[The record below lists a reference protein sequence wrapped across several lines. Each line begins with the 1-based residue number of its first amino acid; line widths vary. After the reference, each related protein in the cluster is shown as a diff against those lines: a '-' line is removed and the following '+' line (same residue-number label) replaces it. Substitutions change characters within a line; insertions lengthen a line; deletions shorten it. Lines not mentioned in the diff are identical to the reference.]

1 MKIKLIYLSFFAIF
15 AFGCQP
21 QSDLSPVEQKR
32 ADVKEKKATLA
43 TLKSEIKTLE
53 EDILK
58 LDPPKEK
65 PRKLVTTKVLE
76 MKDFERFAEVQGSV
90 VSDEVVF
97 ASSETGGRLTK
108 VRPRE
113 GQFVKR
119 GQLVASVDLE
129 SMTKQRAEVEISL
142 SLAKDLFARQKRL
155 WDQKIGTE
163 IQFVQAKNS
172 VERLEKSL
180 ETIDFQ
186 LTKSSIFAPI
196 SGVIEKV
203 FLKTGE
209 LAGPG
214 SPILQI
220 LNTTKVKVKVD
231 VPERYLKS
239 VRSGQLVKVEF
250 PALEETRNARITRIS
265 PTINPVNRTFE
276 VVINLNNANRVLKP
290 NLLASVFFKDYEEKA
305 VVLVP
310 LDIVQQEIGGDSYVY
325 IKGNNDS
332 GAIAQKVIVATG
344 EADKGEI
351 IVTDGLKGGKELI
364 IDGAIGLGDQELI
377 KVEM

>member
-1 MKIKLIYLSFFAIF
+1 MKTKLIYLSVFAVI

-21 QSDLSPVEQKR
+21 QSNLSPLEQKR
-32 ADVKEKKATLA
+32 ADVKEKKAELA

-53 EDILK
+53 EEILK

-65 PRKLVTTKVLE
+65 PRRLVTTKILE
-76 MKDFERFAEVQGSV
+76 ARDFERYAEVQGSV

-108 VRPRE
+108 VTPKE
-113 GQFVKR
+113 GQYVKR

-129 SMTKQRAEVEISL
+129 SLTKQRSEVEISL
-142 SLAKDLFARQKRL
+142 GLAEDLFARQKRL

-172 VERLEKSL
+172 VDRLKQSL

-186 LTKSSIFAPI
+186 LTKSSVFAPI
-196 SGVIEKV
+196 SGVVEKV

-214 SPILQI
+214 TPIIQV
-220 LNTTKVKVKVD
+220 LNTSKVKVKVD

-239 VRSGQLVKVEF
+239 VRAGQLVKVEF
-250 PALEETRNARITRIS
+250 PALEESRNARITRIS
-265 PTINPVNRTFE
+265 PTINPGNRTFE

-290 NLLASVFFKDYEEKA
+290 NLLASVFFKDYSEKA
-305 VVLVP
+305 AVLVP
-310 LDIVQQEIGGDSYVY
+310 LDLVQQEISGDSYVY
-325 IKGNNDS
+325 IKGTNET
-332 GAIAQKVIVATG
+332 GEFAQKVIIETG

-351 IVTDGLKGGKELI
+351 IVTDGLKGGEELI
-364 IDGAIGLGDQELI
+364 MDGAIGLGDQELI
-377 KVEM
+377 KVEK

>member
-351 IVTDGLKGGKELI
+351 IVTDGLKGGEELI

>member
-1 MKIKLIYLSFFAIF
+1 MKTKLIYLSVFTVL

-21 QSDLSPVEQKR
+21 QSDLSPLEQKR
-32 ADVKEKKATLA
+32 ADMKEKKATMA

-53 EDILK
+53 EEILK

-65 PRKLVTTKVLE
+65 PRKLVTTKILE
-76 MKDFERFAEVQGSV
+76 TQDFERFAEVQGSV
-90 VSDEVVF
+90 VSDEIVF

-108 VRPRE
+108 VSPKE
-113 GQFVKR
+113 GQYVKR

-129 SMTKQRAEVEISL
+129 ALTKQRAEVEISL
-142 SLAKDLFARQKRL
+142 GLAKDLFARQQRL

-163 IQFVQAKNS
+163 IQYVQAKNS
-172 VERLEKSL
+172 VERLEQSL

-186 LTKSSIFAPI
+186 LTKSSVFAPI
-196 SGVIEKV
+196 SGVVEKV

-214 SPILQI
+214 TPIIKI

-265 PTINPVNRTFE
+265 PTINPGNRTFE
-276 VVINLNNANRVLKP
+276 VVINMNNASRILKP
-290 NLLASVFFKDYEEKA
+290 NLLASVFFKDYAEKA
-305 VVLVP
+305 VVMVP
-310 LDIVQQEIGGDSYVY
+310 LDVVQQEIGGDSYVY
-325 IKGNNDS
+325 VKGMKDS
-332 GAIAQKVIVATG
+332 GAIAQKVIIETG
-344 EADKGEI
+344 EADQGEI
-351 IVTDGLKGGKELI
+351 IVTDGLKGGEELI

-377 KVEM
+377 KVEK